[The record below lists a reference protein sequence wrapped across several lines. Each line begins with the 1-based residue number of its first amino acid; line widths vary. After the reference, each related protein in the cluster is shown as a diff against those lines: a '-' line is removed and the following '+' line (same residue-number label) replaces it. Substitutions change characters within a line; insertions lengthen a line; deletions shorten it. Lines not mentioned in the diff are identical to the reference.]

1 MNQTCKP
8 FWNTFNLINNRNSC
22 YNKTYYAKAADFGI
36 ARIAEN
42 YPTAVINGEKKL
54 HNLLSDG
61 LLGMEDTDERI
72 SSNHKYLFGTD
83 KNSSTYSSKA
93 KSSFSSG
100 NTLSSLTAS
109 GETARKP

>member
-1 MNQTCKP
+1 MQKQQT
-8 FWNTFNLINNRNSC
+8 LELLVLQ
-22 YNKTYYAKAADFGI
+22 
-36 ARIAEN
+36 RI
-42 YPTAVINGEKKL
+42 IRQQLLMEKKTL

>member
-1 MNQTCKP
+1 MQKQQTLELLVLQRILRQQL
-8 FWNTFNLINNRNSC
+8 LINRE
-22 YNKTYYAKAADFGI
+22 KT
-36 ARIAEN
+36 
-42 YPTAVINGEKKL
+42 L
-54 HNLLSDG
+54 HNLLPDG

>member
-1 MNQTCKP
+1 MQKQQT
-8 FWNTFNLINNRNSC
+8 LELLVLQRIIRQ
-22 YNKTYYAKAADFGI
+22 KT
-36 ARIAEN
+36 
-42 YPTAVINGEKKL
+42 L

>member
-42 YPTAVINGEKKL
+42 YPTAVINGEKTL

-72 SSNHKYLFGTD
+72 SSNHKYLLEQIKTLQHTLP
-83 KNSSTYSSKA
+83 KPKA
-93 KSSFSSG
+93 VFQV
-100 NTLSSLTAS
+100 
-109 GETARKP
+109 EIP